1 MRTALIAKVLNASG
15 LAARCHAIRPRQVRH
30 APRRMS
36 RARHGRAGCR
46 ACVTTIVSWHV
57 SLARLRVPGDRR
69 RAAVGAQRGPHRLRG
84 RPARPRRL
92 GHGRQLLLGGHA
104 RGGAHGGGLHG
115 AGARPGSAGGARAR
129 GAPACSISHLYT
141 SVSGCLFRTVLESYS
156 ERYVPSRA
164 ESGAAASPRRVP
176 RAGRGAQAVEA
187 VLAGAVASAF
197 AVVRPPGHHAE
208 CARAMGFC
216 FYNNVA
222 VAALAARRAG
232 ARPLVLD
239 WDVHHGN
246 GIQDILWE
254 EDIAYVSLH
263 RRAQKSA

>member
-1 MRTALIAKVLNASG
+1 
-15 LAARCHAIRPRQVRH
+15 
-30 APRRMS
+30 
-36 RARHGRAGCR
+36 
-46 ACVTTIVSWHV
+46 
-57 SLARLRVPGDRR
+57 
-69 RAAVGAQRGPHRLRG
+69 
-84 RPARPRRL
+84 
-92 GHGRQLLLGGHA
+92 
-104 RGGAHGGGLHG
+104 
-115 AGARPGSAGGARAR
+115 
-129 GAPACSISHLYT
+129 
-141 SVSGCLFRTVLESYS
+141 
-156 ERYVPSRA
+156 
-164 ESGAAASPRRVP
+164 
-176 RAGRGAQAVEA
+176 